1 MAVDKGVGGNKKC
14 PHRPAGIE
22 VFHTLVV
29 VRVVDHGV
37 WWHLLVRLLS
47 GTSQVYLDQMAPV
60 LEDQE
65 VPCISTL
72 TVRK

>member
-1 MAVDKGVGGNKKC
+1 MVIDKGVGGNKKF
-14 PHRPAGIE
+14 PHMSVGIE
-22 VFHTLVV
+22 VFHTSVV
-29 VRVVDHGV
+29 VGVVDHGV

-47 GTSQVYLDQMAPV
+47 ATSQVFLGQMAQV

-72 TVRK
+72 IVHK